1 MCDSS
6 LIKIIMTKKTTN
18 VAEVKTVT
26 SATPEVKKNSSKP
39 NFKALEAQY
48 NTAIGKYGSYAEFSE
63 KYSIEKWNG
72 EPLKTDRVYH
82 LNKMG
87 GLPILIIADNR
98 RTIQRAYK
106 MWTAMNAVGMTTPAT
121 LVRAHLLADWG
132 MKLLDPVTLEPATPE
147 QIANSYAILEGHGR
161 HYAYM
166 LGIAMN
172 EGVTD
177 YKPVDYKFIYNEYAS
192 PEEAGNAY
200 VNTNEYMTRTTNKDR
215 LAIAGARCSDP
226 LVISCNR
233 HIREDG
239 CVAKG
244 AYFWVYGREMSVSE
258 TAKLI
263 KMEDDAP
270 TFDMELVAEREKVYQ
285 AFKARFKNE
294 GAEHVYRGVPA
305 AKWVADKL
313 KDKTTAQVIADSICD
328 RVKNMGECLYTSIIT
343 AKSRK
348 GKTKEQIIQAKLNE
362 LMK

>member
-1 MCDSS
+1 
-6 LIKIIMTKKTTN
+6 MTTKTTN
-18 VAEVKTVT
+18 VAEVKTVA
-26 SATPEVKKNSSKP
+26 SAQPEVKKSSNKP
-39 NFKALEAQY
+39 NFKTLEAQY
-48 NTAIGKYGSYAEFSE
+48 NTAIGKYASYVEFSE
-63 KYSIEKWNG
+63 KHCIEKWNG
-72 EPLKTDRVYH
+72 ESLEKDCVYH

-87 GLPILIIADNR
+87 GFPILIISDNR

-106 MWTAMNAVGMTTPAT
+106 MWTAMSAVGMTTPAII
-121 LVRAHLLADWG
+121 VRAQLLADWG
-132 MKLLDPVTLEPATPE
+132 MKLIDPVTLELAAPE
-147 QIANSYAILEGHGR
+147 QIAKSYAILEGHGR
-161 HYAYM
+161 HYAYI
-166 LGIAMN
+166 LGIALN

-177 YKPVDYKFIYNEYAS
+177 YEPVDYKFIYNEYAS

-233 HIREDG
+233 LIREDG

-244 AYFWVYGREMSVSE
+244 AYFWVYGREMSVPE

-263 KMEDDAP
+263 RMEGDAP
-270 TFDMELVAEREKVYQ
+270 TFDMGLVTEREKVYQ

-313 KDKTTAQVIADSICD
+313 KDKTTAQVVADSICEK
-328 RVKNMGECLYTSIIT
+328 VKNMSESIYTAIIT

-348 GKTKEQIIQAKLNE
+348 GKTKEQIIQTKLNE